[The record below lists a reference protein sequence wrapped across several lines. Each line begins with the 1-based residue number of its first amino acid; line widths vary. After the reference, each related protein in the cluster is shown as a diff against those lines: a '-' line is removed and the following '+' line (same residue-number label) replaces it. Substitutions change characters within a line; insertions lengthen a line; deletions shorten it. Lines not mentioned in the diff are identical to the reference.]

1 MVLPDAVQKWNVCI
15 QQAKKKHN
23 IKSTWGYLS
32 GPALKDAQ
40 KCYCALSF
48 IKSK

>member
-1 MVLPDAVQKWNVCI
+1 MPLPETVQKWNLCVK
-15 QQAKKKHN
+15 QSKKKHA

-32 GPALKDAQ
+32 GTALKDAQ

-48 IKSK
+48 IKTK